1 MKSNANRWN
10 WNKTQLEKRYKKKT
24 NKQSTIKRMRTG
36 FNIKIKWNQIM
47 KGKIEEKN
55 QSKKDKK
62 QNK

>member
-1 MKSNANRWN
+1 MKLKQNSIR
-10 WNKTQLEKRYKKKT
+10 KKIKKKKT
-24 NKQSTIKRMRTG
+24 NKQSTIKRMRTE

-47 KGKIEEKN
+47 RGKIEEKN

>member
-1 MKSNANRWN
+1 MKLKQNSIR
-10 WNKTQLEKRYKKKT
+10 KKIKKKK

-47 KGKIEEKN
+47 RGKIEEKN

>member
-1 MKSNANRWN
+1 MKLKQNSIR
-10 WNKTQLEKRYKKKT
+10 KKDKKKKT
-24 NKQSTIKRMRTG
+24 NKQSTIKRMRTE

-47 KGKIEEKN
+47 RGKIEEKN

>member
-1 MKSNANRWN
+1 MKLKQNSIR
-10 WNKTQLEKRYKKKT
+10 KKIKKKIT
-24 NKQSTIKRMRTG
+24 NKQSTIKRMRTE

-47 KGKIEEKN
+47 RGKIEEKN